1 MIFWNINYF
10 AGMANDPEVSQQPR
24 VWMNLRA
31 FANKGSWTYPYAG
44 RVLAHEIG
52 HVFGIKHTHNIDSGI
67 ENCECTSFDEKFSSF
82 DGMLGDYCTDTPPE
96 PNMIGFRSVGLKFM
110 DTQVE
115 YVMDEEVR
123 LGIGD
128 AGDTDGSRDGDKD
141 DEDESRTGGK
151 DKKGKDKKGKKEKG
165 KKKKGKKK
173 KGKKKKKRRRLLSQ
187 TLNEDNWNKPI
198 DMKITHFI

>member
-10 AGMANDPEVSQQPR
+10 AGLANDPEVSQQPR

-67 ENCECTSFDEKFSSF
+67 ENCECTSFDKKFSSF

-96 PNMIGFRSVGLKFM
+96 PNMFGFRSVGLKFM
-110 DTQVE
+110 DTQMIF
-115 YVMDEEVR
+115 YPR
-123 LGIGD
+123 
-128 AGDTDGSRDGDKD
+128 
-141 DEDESRTGGK
+141 
-151 DKKGKDKKGKKEKG
+151 KK
-165 KKKKGKKK
+165 
-173 KGKKKKKRRRLLSQ
+173 
-187 TLNEDNWNKPI
+187 NF
-198 DMKITHFI
+198 MM